1 MLRDTPSRQSFQL
14 RFLFQ
19 GSNALSKLMLIL
31 TCTFMLAGCY
41 SNTPQEIVITQTS
54 EQPDPTPTSTATTTP
69 SPTSSPTATETLI
82 PPTSTPTPDPILLD
96 PGYNPL
102 TGKVVEDPSLLDR
115 RPVMVKVSNW
125 PREGRPHAGLSAADI
140 VFEYYIGAYMNRFLA
155 IYYGNNANVIGPV
168 RSGRLVDAQLAQ
180 IYQGLLA
187 YGDADIA
194 VDQALVDV
202 LGERALPFHIMPCP
216 AMCGEVT
223 HSATGVFA
231 NSAELTKYAVDQ
243 GIDNSRPSLQG
254 MSFQE
259 APPAGDELG
268 TIVSFVYAD
277 FSLTEWRYDPD
288 TDKYLLWQ
296 DSEMDNGRITKSLT
310 VDRNTGLPLSFDN
323 IIIIFANYIQYTPS
337 MHDIE
342 VTYSSTYQSALFYR
356 NGKMTYGTWHAADP
370 VNPLIFQ
377 TLDGELMPLKPGQTW
392 IILAGNH
399 TVTDQ
404 VKPGE
409 WDFYFNL
416 P

>member
-69 SPTSSPTATETLI
+69 SPTS
-82 PPTSTPTPDPILLD
+82 TPTPDPLLLD

-180 IYQGLLA
+180 IYQGFLA
-187 YGDADIA
+187 Y
-194 VDQALVDV
+194 
-202 LGERALPFHIMPCP
+202 
-216 AMCGEVT
+216 
-223 HSATGVFA
+223 
-231 NSAELTKYAVDQ
+231 
-243 GIDNSRPSLQG
+243 
-254 MSFQE
+254 
-259 APPAGDELG
+259 
-268 TIVSFVYAD
+268 
-277 FSLTEWRYDPD
+277 
-288 TDKYLLWQ
+288 
-296 DSEMDNGRITKSLT
+296 
-310 VDRNTGLPLSFDN
+310 
-323 IIIIFANYIQYTPS
+323 
-337 MHDIE
+337 
-342 VTYSSTYQSALFYR
+342 
-356 NGKMTYGTWHAADP
+356 
-370 VNPLIFQ
+370 
-377 TLDGELMPLKPGQTW
+377 
-392 IILAGNH
+392 
-399 TVTDQ
+399 
-404 VKPGE
+404 
-409 WDFYFNL
+409 
-416 P
+416 

>member
-1 MLRDTPSRQSFQL
+1 MFRNTPSRQSIQL
-14 RFLFQ
+14 RSSSQRSSGL
-19 GSNALSKLMLIL
+19 GTLVLIL
-31 TCTFMLAGCY
+31 TCTFILAGCY
-41 SNTPQEIVITQTS
+41 STTPQEIVIIQGS
-54 EQPDPTPTSTATTTP
+54 EQPDFTPTSTATTIP
-69 SPTSSPTATETLI
+69 SPTSSPTATETQV
-82 PPTSTPTPDPILLD
+82 PPTPSPTPNPILLD

-102 TGKVVEDPSLLDR
+102 TGQVVEDPSLLER

-125 PREGRPHAGLSAADI
+125 PRLGRPHAGLSAADI
-140 VFEYYIGAYMNRFLA
+140 VFEYYIGAFMNRFLA
-155 IYYGNNANVIGPV
+155 IYYGNNDDVIGPV

-194 VDQALVDV
+194 VDEALVDV
-202 LGERALPFHIMPCP
+202 LGERALPFHILPCP

-231 NSAELTKYAVDQ
+231 NSSELTKYAIAQ

-254 MSFQE
+254 MYFQE
-259 APPAGDELG
+259 DPPVGDELG

-288 TDKYLLWQ
+288 TSEYLLWQ
-296 DSEMDNGRITKSLT
+296 DAEMDNGRITKSQT

-323 IIIIFANYIQYTPS
+323 IIILYANYIQHTPS
-337 MHDIE
+337 IHDIE
-342 VTYSSTYQSALFYR
+342 LTYSSTYQSALFYR

-370 VNPLIFQ
+370 VHPLIFQ
-377 TLDGELMPLKPGQTW
+377 TNDGELMPLKPGQTW

-399 TVTDQ
+399 TSTEQ

-409 WDFYFNL
+409 WDFYFDL